1 MAPAWPSALA
11 ALRPHA
17 ERPAKPPAMA
27 SAGQRA
33 EASAAQE
40 PSSSE
45 ASAGQHAEAT
55 AAPQPSPPSS
65 PQHTNEIDRD
75 VQLLLAGG
83 LLRAVPHV
91 HEFAQR
97 VYLDLSRGMHR
108 EFIRA
113 ISTPVEIPAGLPPVP
128 GLIFET
134 RQSILRAELAETH
147 IEGVLE
153 HTLAAEICEC
163 RLAGRDE
170 EPARLA
176 SMLWEW
182 AVRYTTRI

>member
-1 MAPAWPSALA
+1 
-11 ALRPHA
+11 
-17 ERPAKPPAMA
+17 MA

-45 ASAGQHAEAT
+45 ASAGQRAEAT

-65 PQHTNEIDRD
+65 PQHTHEIDRD
-75 VQLLLAGG
+75 VHLILAGG
-83 LLRAVPHV
+83 HLRAVPHV
-91 HEFAQR
+91 HEFRER
-97 VYLDLSRGMHR
+97 VYLDW
-108 EFIRA
+108 IRA
-113 ISTPVEIPAGLPPVP
+113 LHLASFSRPVEVPAGLPPVP

-134 RQSILRAELAETH
+134 RQSRRAELAQTN
-147 IEGVLE
+147 IEGILE
-153 HTLAAEICEC
+153 HALAAEICEC
-163 RLAGRDE
+163 RLAGRNE

-182 AVRYTTRI
+182 AARFITRI

>member
-1 MAPAWPSALA
+1 
-11 ALRPHA
+11 
-17 ERPAKPPAMA
+17 MA

-83 LLRAVPHV
+83 HLRAVPHV

-182 AVRYTTRI
+182 AVRFTTRI